1 MMKASLAHLILAS
14 GSPRRDELLSE
25 AGYVFEVIKPTVE
38 ELEDPSIEIKEL
50 TALNAKLKG
59 EEVANNHPESVIV
72 AADTLVLLDGVVF
85 GKPADMTE
93 AASMLE
99 RLNGKTHQVFTA
111 VALMKRSTDQLIELS
126 VTTEV
131 SFKTLS
137 LTEQRKYHAVIEPL
151 DKAGAYAAQ
160 DHGEM
165 IIEKFSGSM
174 SNVIGLPMDE
184 TSSALEKDFGIV
196 PNRK

>member
-1 MMKASLAHLILAS
+1 MEASQAHLILAS

-25 AGYVFEVIKPTVE
+25 AGYIFEVIKPAVE

-59 EEVANNHPESVIV
+59 EEVANNRSESVIV

-111 VALMKRSTDQLIELS
+111 VALMKRSTDQLIQLS

-131 SFKTLS
+131 TFKNLS
-137 LTEQRKYHAVIEPL
+137 LTEQLKYHAVIEPL

-160 DHGEM
+160 DHGKM

-174 SNVIGLPMDE
+174 TNVIGLPMDE
-184 TSSALEKDFGIV
+184 TSAALEKEFGIV

>member
-1 MMKASLAHLILAS
+1 MQQSQTHLILAS

-25 AGYVFEVIKPTVE
+25 AGYVFEVIKPTIE
-38 ELEDPSIEIKEL
+38 EMEDPSIEVKKL

-59 EEVANNHPESVIV
+59 GEVADSNPDSVIL

-111 VALMKRSTDQLIELS
+111 VALMRRATNQLIQLS
-126 VTTEV
+126 VSTEV
-131 SFKTLS
+131 TFKNLS
-137 LTEQRKYHAVIEPL
+137 LTEQQKYHAKIQPL

-160 DHGEM
+160 EFGEM

-174 SNVIGLPMDE
+174 TNVIGLPMDE
-184 TSSALEKDFGIV
+184 TSAALEKEFGIV
-196 PNRK
+196 PIQK

>member
-1 MMKASLAHLILAS
+1 MQQSQTHLILAS

-25 AGYVFEVIKPTVE
+25 AGYVFEVIKPTIE
-38 ELEDPSIEIKEL
+38 EMEDPSIEVKKL

-59 EEVANNHPESVIV
+59 GEVADSNPDSVIL

-111 VALMKRSTDQLIELS
+111 VALMRRATNQLIQLS
-126 VTTEV
+126 VSTEV
-131 SFKTLS
+131 TFKNLS
-137 LTEQRKYHAVIEPL
+137 LTEQQKYHAKIQPL

-160 DHGEM
+160 EFGEM

-174 SNVIGLPMDE
+174 TNVIGLPMDE
-184 TSSALEKDFGIV
+184 TSTALEKEFGIV
-196 PNRK
+196 PIQK

>member
-1 MMKASLAHLILAS
+1 MKASQAHLILAS

-25 AGYVFEVIKPTVE
+25 AGYVFEVIKPIVE

-85 GKPADMTE
+85 GKPADVTE

-111 VALMKRSTDQLIELS
+111 VTLIKRSTDQLIQLS

-131 SFKTLS
+131 TFKNLS
-137 LTEQRKYHAVIEPL
+137 LTEQQKYHAVIEPL

-160 DHGEM
+160 DHGKM

-174 SNVIGLPMDE
+174 TNVIGLPMDE
-184 TSSALEKDFGIV
+184 TSAVLEKEFGIV